1 MPSLQL
7 RFLGGFAASLGGD
20 QPLVFPYDKV
30 RALLAYLVMESV
42 EHSREHLAGLLW
54 PDYPD
59 EKARGNLRRCLF
71 DLRQLLDRAS
81 DADEASTSAFLR
93 VGKKTVGFNPAAA
106 FQLDVSDFLADKER
120 SPDPL
125 SALEKRSASYRGPF
139 LAGLSLADAPEF
151 DAWLVSRREKLHRD
165 ALAVLE
171 QLIREHES
179 RNDPERALA
188 FAQQAIELD
197 FWREPLQRTYLR
209 LLSRQSQAAAL
220 AHFDVFRRALNEEI
234 GIAPENETLQLL
246 EDVRRGNAGLADT
259 AKARGE
265 RRRVV
270 AMVCDIEIAGHD
282 PEDVITRQAAPQA
295 AASEAIRLRN
305 GHVAQAQGGEII
317 AYFGYP
323 SAREH
328 APREAMDAALEI
340 ATRLSGEKDLAFRIG
355 LHSGW
360 ILGSTSPSLPDEAG
374 VVSKT
379 ARRLALGA
387 PAGRIAVSPELRL
400 LVDTYCRFDTDPNEG
415 ASVVSGKN
423 LITRRIDRYC
433 ERLTTLVGR
442 HRELATLTALWSD
455 VRQGARHSVLLRGEA
470 GLGKSRLT
478 HALVRHV
485 GLGDGIVLELACQP
499 ESARAPYSPFIDY
512 LVRLIGLSRD
522 DANAAC
528 HEKAGAF
535 LAAMRLKEEVAPARL
550 LELLGFADDEM
561 ASDGS
566 SLTQVARKQVDEKL
580 LLAVFAGQ
588 VRSQAALL
596 IVEDIHWADHAS
608 LEFLPRLA
616 ASTDSPKLLLC
627 TSRQGLNP
635 EINGFFSPEI
645 DLPPLTTFAL
655 EELVGEVAGGNVLGE
670 SQIASIIGRAD
681 GVPLYAE
688 ELTLSMLANDGED
701 IPSTLWDT
709 LATRLDKVG
718 PAKFIAQ
725 QAAVIGR
732 GFTLELL
739 QAIAESN
746 DAVVGLKALLRAGL
760 VQELR
765 AGQYRFRHS
774 LIRDVAYH
782 SLALSERR
790 AIHLRLANA
799 LRDTYA
805 NCLRD
810 RPEVLAQ
817 HLSAAIDPG
826 AAAVWLLAGC
836 QAAARSANNEA
847 IADFYAGLAALQPLA
862 DNDPQR
868 NSTELQLQVA
878 LGTVLIAAEGYG
890 SETAKSCFIRA
901 WALSENVPDNIDLFP
916 MMWGLW
922 LGGRSCDNDVE
933 PLAFARK
940 LERTAAGSN
949 DPAIRMAVDYA
960 YGNNYFWLGEIDRSR
975 QHLESALSCAD
986 RVAGNVLIARYGEN
1000 IAISS
1005 RAFLAWVRWMQG
1017 DLDGARQIAEDNVS
1031 EARRANHAH
1040 TLGYALCFLAVTYR
1054 HLRRPDLAAQAS
1066 QELLA
1071 HAQQHDLLLWQA
1083 AGASILGWSMGIT
1096 GNEAGLAPIEQGIA
1110 GARIAMRIV
1119 ETTFMAFL
1127 ADVLVHLNR
1136 DNALEVIAY
1145 ALERAGNNHDVY
1157 YVPEFLRLQGEAIL
1171 LKSPENLCEAAELFR
1186 KARQLAVSASSHTLA
1201 LRCAVS
1207 QSRLLLRQG
1216 KAPEACS
1223 LLEAARQQVNGSP
1236 DYPDL
1241 LEADALLTQIRQSL
1255 S

>member
-30 RALLAYLVMESV
+30 RALLAYLVMEPV
-42 EHSREHLAGLLW
+42 EHSREGLAGLLW

-71 DLRQLLDRAS
+71 DLRQILDKSSR
-81 DADEASTSAFLR
+81 ADEASTSAFLR
-93 VGKKTVGFNPAAA
+93 VGKKTVGFNPAAP
-106 FQLDVSDFLADKER
+106 FQLDVSDFLTNKER
-120 SPDPL
+120 SSDPL
-125 SALEKRSASYRGPF
+125 SALEKRSANYRGPF
-139 LAGLSLADAPEF
+139 LAGLSLPDAPEF
-151 DAWLVSRREKLHRD
+151 DAWLVARREKLHRD

-179 RNDPERALA
+179 RNAPDRALE

-209 LLSRQSQAAAL
+209 LLARKSQAAAL
-220 AHFDVFRRALNEEI
+220 AHFDVFRRALDDEI
-234 GIAPENETLQLL
+234 GVAPDNETLQLL
-246 EDVRRGNAGLADT
+246 EEIRRGNAGPADT
-259 AKARGE
+259 GNTRSE

-270 AMVCDIEIAGHD
+270 AMVCDIEIAGND
-282 PEDVITRQAAPQA
+282 PEHVIERQAKPLTVS
-295 AASEAIRLRN
+295 SEAIRQRN
-305 GHVAQAQGGEII
+305 GHVAQAQSGEII

-328 APREAMDAALEI
+328 APREAMDAALDI
-340 ATRLSGEKDLAFRIG
+340 ATRLSGERDLAFRIG

-360 ILGSTSPSLPDEAG
+360 ILGSNSPSLPDEAG
-374 VVSKT
+374 IVSKT

-387 PAGRIAVSPELRL
+387 PTGRIAVSPEMRL
-400 LVDTYCRFDTDPNEG
+400 LVDSYCRFDTDPNEG
-415 ASVVSGKN
+415 TSVVSSKN
-423 LITRRIDRYC
+423 LIARRIDRYR

-442 HRELATLTALWSD
+442 HRELATLTTLWSEI
-455 VRQGARHSVLLRGEA
+455 RLGARHNVLIRGEA

-485 GLGDGIVLELACQP
+485 GLSDGLVLELACQP
-499 ESARAPYSPFIDY
+499 ESAHTPYSPFIDY
-512 LVRLIGLSRD
+512 LVRMTGLNRD
-522 DANAAC
+522 DTNAASR
-528 HEKAGAF
+528 EKADAF
-535 LAAMRLKEEVAPARL
+535 IAAMRLKEEVAPSSL
-550 LELLGFADDEM
+550 LELLGFPGDEAGDDDS
-561 ASDGS
+561 A
-566 SLTQVARKQVDEKL
+566 LTQAARKQADEKL
-580 LLAVFAGQ
+580 LLAVFAGLA
-588 VRSQAALL
+588 RSQAALL
-596 IVEDIHWADHAS
+596 IVEDIHWADQAS
-608 LEFLPRLA
+608 LEFLPKLA
-616 ASTDSPKLLLC
+616 ASAGGPLLLLC
-627 TSRQGLNP
+627 TSRQGQNP
-635 EINGFFSPEI
+635 AVNGLFSTEI

-655 EELVGEVAGGNVLGE
+655 EELVGEVAGGGVLGE

-688 ELTLSMLANDGED
+688 ELTLSMLTGVGNE
-701 IPSTLWDT
+701 IPTTLWDT
-709 LATRLDKVG
+709 LATRLDNVG
-718 PAKFIAQ
+718 PAKVIAQ

-739 QAIAESN
+739 QAIA
-746 DAVVGLKALLRAGL
+746 DADADAGLKTLLHAGL
-760 VQELR
+760 VQEQR

-799 LRDTYA
+799 LRDSYA
-805 NCLRD
+805 NRLRD

-817 HLSAAIDPG
+817 HLSAAIDPA
-826 AAAVWLLAGC
+826 AAAVWLLAGS
-836 QAAARSANNEA
+836 QAAARSANSEA

-862 DNDPQR
+862 ENDPQR
-868 NSTELQLQVA
+868 CSTELQLQVA

-940 LERTAAGSN
+940 LERTAAGSD

-960 YGNNYFWLGEIDRSR
+960 YGNNYFWLGEIERSR
-975 QHLESALSCAD
+975 QHLESALANAD
-986 RVAGNVLIARYGEN
+986 RVSNNELIARYGEN

-1005 RAFLAWVRWMQG
+1005 RAFLAWVFWMQG
-1017 DLDGARQIAEDNVS
+1017 DLDGARQLAEHNVAQ
-1031 EARRANHAH
+1031 ARQANHAH

-1096 GNEAGLAPIEQGIA
+1096 GNEAGLSPIEQGIA

-1127 ADVLVHLNR
+1127 ADVLVHLNK
-1136 DNALEVIAY
+1136 DNALEVIDY

-1157 YVPEFLRLQGEAIL
+1157 YVPEFLRLQGEAVL
-1171 LKSPENLCEAAELFR
+1171 LKSPEHISEATELFR
-1186 KARQLAVSASSHTLA
+1186 QARQLAVSASSHTQA

-1207 QSRLLLRQG
+1207 QSRLLFREG
-1216 KAPEACS
+1216 KAPEAIS
-1223 LLEAARQQVNGSP
+1223 LLEAARQQVSGSP

-1241 LEADALLTQIRQSL
+1241 HDADSLLTQIRQSL